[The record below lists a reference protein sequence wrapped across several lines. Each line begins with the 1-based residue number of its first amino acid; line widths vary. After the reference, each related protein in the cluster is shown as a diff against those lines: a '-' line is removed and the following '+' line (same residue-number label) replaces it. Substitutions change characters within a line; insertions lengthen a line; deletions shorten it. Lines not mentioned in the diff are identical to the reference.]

1 MGILTIL
8 LREVHYQMYYLL
20 HFYIL
25 YDIFTFIRVLFLM
38 TQNQKPNAH
47 DERITNT
54 VLCTPPGTYNNI
66 QQYNNNK
73 DPCTC
78 GARVVSSR

>member
-1 MGILTIL
+1 MA
-8 LREVHYQMYYLL
+8 
-20 HFYIL
+20 
-25 YDIFTFIRVLFLM
+25 
-38 TQNQKPNAH
+38 QNQKRNAH
-47 DERITNT
+47 YERITNT